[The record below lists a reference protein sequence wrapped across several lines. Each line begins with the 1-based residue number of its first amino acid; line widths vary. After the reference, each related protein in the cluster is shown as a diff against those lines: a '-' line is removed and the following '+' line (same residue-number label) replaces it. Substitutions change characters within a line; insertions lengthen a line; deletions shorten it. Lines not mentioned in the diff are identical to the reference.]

1 MGQSRYIYNFIAE
14 WSRPQWRSNA
24 RFFTNYVS
32 RRITDV
38 GALGLPDIDQ
48 EANTFLDF
56 VYQFDIK
63 EGGQWSIRFAAENL
77 GDNHYHWTQADILQ
91 RSYRLGRTFSVGT
104 SFSIF

>member
-38 GALGLPDIDQ
+38 GALGLPDIYQ
-48 EANTFLDF
+48 ESNTFLDF

-63 EGGQWSIRFAAENL
+63 EGGQWSLRFAAENL